1 MTNRLH
7 ILILLISLFYGIS
20 HAHNRHVRHLTIDD
34 GLSSNAI
41 YSITQDDL
49 GRMWFGTID
58 GLHCYDGNRISVWRD
73 SEIKT
78 LGQVIYV
85 VREDSEGKLW
95 IGSEMGLSV
104 FDLKTEKF
112 MDSPIDN
119 NGVRIMAPVS
129 DIIFD
134 RKGRTWISTA
144 GHGIFRYDNETGKVH
159 HYVAVGRI
167 NSDII
172 THLTE
177 DRNGNI
183 WVASPEEGLSRF
195 NEKENIFIPVES
207 SPKGTISIYEDK
219 SGNLWIGSESGLYN
233 FDRKNNKWE
242 HVFIPDGKKVF
253 QIRQIVEYEDEGYLL
268 FASDEGLTK
277 FNIATREYITHKADL
292 SLPNTLNDNYL
303 HSLFVDRE
311 KGLWI
316 GTYFGGVNYIP
327 PFFQLFSHYNPLNSN
342 LPAKIIS
349 VFAKAD
355 NGNLWI
361 GSDDAGFCLW
371 NRQDNSFKNFS
382 QSNNRGLTYHNI
394 HALLQDGDK
403 LFIGM
408 YMGGLDILDLSTSK
422 FKNYKGGHDPG
433 SLYSSSIYSIFKDSR
448 GAIWIG
454 TTKGLNRYHKDS
466 ENFERVFDLNHADV
480 EYMFEDRKGY
490 LYACSLNQG
499 LYRFNPKNEEWKQFS
514 SLNDKNNKDCGLP
527 TYKIV
532 TGAEDSKGRLWF
544 GTDGWGLY
552 KFIPEEERFY
562 QEPLPSSI
570 RVINKIIPEDDN
582 LWISTSNGL
591 YRYTPDSGKIQSFN
605 RQSGLQDNLFLPNS
619 GINLD
624 DGTILFGGINGL
636 NEFKPSNFDFKL
648 KKTKVILTDL
658 TLFNR
663 HAAIGSDDSPL
674 SCSLAY
680 SDHLTLGHQHS
691 IFSLSVALL
700 SYVNPAQN
708 KFLYKLE
715 GFDPDWNEGPADGEV
730 SYTNL
735 PPGKYK
741 FIVRAS
747 DGTGGWDECSLSF
760 PIEVLPPWWFST
772 PMLLVYATLFIASL
786 VLLYLRMKRK
796 QREELQIMTARKD
809 KELYQSKIDF
819 FTHMVHEIR
828 TPLTLILTPLES
840 VMKSK
845 GKVSDELPTLNVIAR
860 NGQRLLNLVNRLMD
874 FRKMESGCVS
884 VDLRTIDLRTNI
896 YEMYKNILPMAEA
909 KGINVE
915 IRTPDKECLAI
926 ADTDALRHVI
936 DNLLSNALKFTGDH
950 IWIILEDTDNDSYRI
965 TVKDNG
971 CGIEKEEQEKIF
983 TPFYQVAETRPQDN
997 IGTGIG
1003 LLLVKKYV
1011 ELMQG
1016 SLQLESFPGRGS
1028 AFSVSLPKAE
1038 DESLFI
1044 EKASVDMD
1052 TVTAPINSE
1061 TTDNCKDRILLV
1073 EDNNELLNFLRSIFR
1088 QEYEVTCA
1096 SNGKIALEFLS
1107 QNPYDIIVSDV
1118 MMPEIDGIELCKRVK
1133 RDLTTSHIPVVL
1145 LTAKV
1150 EDRDYI
1156 EGFENGA
1163 DLYVSK
1169 PFSSDVLKA
1178 QVKGILKIRKQL
1190 RRNFSS
1196 DPKIQPAELVP
1207 NSRIDNEFL
1216 KKFEEIV
1223 MKNLSDPEFNLDVLA
1238 KELGISR
1245 TGLFTKL
1252 KAIADMTP
1260 NALIKRIRLN
1270 EAARLIREEGYL
1282 VNEACFNVGFAS
1294 RSHFARYFQEQFG
1307 VNPAEYKSTS
1317 KS

>member
-1 MTNRLH
+1 MINRLTVLAFI
-7 ILILLISLFYGIS
+7 ILSYLQFAS
-20 HAHNRHVRHLTIDD
+20 AHDRHVRHLTIND
-34 GLSSNAI
+34 GLSSNAV
-41 YSITQDDL
+41 YSITQDKL

-58 GLHCYDGNRISVWRD
+58 GLHCFDGNTISVWRD
-73 SEIKT
+73 PKIKT
-78 LGQVIYV
+78 LGQVIYTIK
-85 VREDSEGKLW
+85 EDSDGKLW
-95 IGSEMGLSV
+95 IGSEMGLAI
-104 FDLKTEKF
+104 FDLKKEKF
-112 MDSPIDN
+112 MDPPICQE
-119 NGVRIMAPVS
+119 GFKIMSPVS
-129 DIIFD
+129 DIVFD
-134 RKGRTWISTA
+134 HKGHTWISTS
-144 GHGIFRYDNETGKVH
+144 GQGIFRIDKETEEIH
-159 HYVAVGRI
+159 HYVAIGRI
-167 NSDII
+167 NSNII
-172 THLTE
+172 THIAE
-177 DRNGNI
+177 DSNGTI
-183 WVASPEEGLSRF
+183 WVASPEKGLSRF
-195 NEKENIFIPVES
+195 NEKGNNFVPVNS
-207 SPKGTISIYEDK
+207 SPAGTISIFED
-219 SGNLWIGSESGLYN
+219 SSNNFWIGSEHGLYR
-233 FDRKNNKWE
+233 FDRRNEKWE
-242 HVFIPDGKKVF
+242 HLLVPENNKVF
-253 QIRQIVEYEDEGYLL
+253 QIRQIVEHEPGYLL

-277 FNIATREYITHKADL
+277 YNIATGETISNKANL
-292 SLPNTLNDNYL
+292 SVPDNLNDNYL
-303 HSLFVDRE
+303 HSLFIDNE
-311 KGLWI
+311 NGLWI
-316 GTYFGGVNYIP
+316 GSYFGGVNYIP
-327 PFFQLFSHYNPLNSN
+327 PFSRIFSHHSNLNST
-342 LPAKIIS
+342 LPARIVS
-349 VFAKAD
+349 VFAEAD
-355 NGNLWI
+355 HNNVWI
-361 GSDDAGFCLW
+361 GSDDAGFFLW
-371 NRQDNSFKNFS
+371 NRADNSFKSF
-382 QSNNRGLTYHNI
+382 NNSTKRGLTYHNI
-394 HALLQDGDK
+394 HALLQDGNK
-403 LFIGM
+403 LFVGM
-408 YMGGLDILDLSTSK
+408 YMGGLDILDLSTNTFS
-422 FKNYKGGHDPG
+422 NHKGGQEPG
-433 SLYSSSIYSIFKDSR
+433 SLYSSSIYAIFKDSR
-448 GAIWIG
+448 DMIWIG
-454 TTKGLNRYHKDS
+454 TTKGLNRYHKDTGV
-466 ENFERVFDLNHADV
+466 FERIFDLNHADV
-480 EYMFEDRKGY
+480 EYIFEDRKGF
-490 LYACSLNQG
+490 LYACSLNRG
-499 LYRFNPKNEEWKQFS
+499 LYRLNPVTGEWKQFTTPDGKS
-514 SLNDKNNKDCGLP
+514 GNECGLP
-527 TYKIV
+527 TYKII
-532 TGAEDSKGRLWF
+532 TGAEDPDGKLWF
-544 GTDGWGLY
+544 GTDGWGL
-552 KFIPEEERFY
+552 FVFDPEQERFY

-570 RVINKIIPEDDN
+570 RVVNKIIPEGGN
-582 LWISTSNGL
+582 LWITTSNGL
-591 YRYTPDSGKIQSFN
+591 YCYNPESGKIRTFD
-605 RQSGLQDNLFLPNS
+605 RLSGLQDNIFLPNS
-619 GINLD
+619 GIRLD
-624 DGTILFGGINGL
+624 NGSILLGGINGF
-636 NEFKPSNFDFKL
+636 NEFNPSDVEFNSRNP
-648 KKTKVILTDL
+648 KVILTDL
-658 TLFNR
+658 SLFNR
-663 HAAIGSDDSPL
+663 RAEVDSEGSPL

-680 SDHLTLGHQHS
+680 SDHLTLNHEHS

-700 SYVNPAQN
+700 SYINPAQN

-772 PMLLVYATLFIASL
+772 PMLFVYATLFIVSL

-860 NGQRLLNLVNRLMD
+860 NGQRLLSLVNRLMD

-884 VDLRTIDLRTNI
+884 VDLQSVELRANI

-909 KGINVE
+909 KGINVD
-915 IRTPDKECLAI
+915 IRTPDKECMAL
-926 ADTDALRHVI
+926 ADTDALRHVV

-950 IWIILEDTDNDSYRI
+950 IWIILEETDNDSYRVTI
-965 TVKDNG
+965 KDNG
-971 CGIEKEEQEKIF
+971 RGIEKEEQEKIF

-1011 ELMQG
+1011 ELMHG

-1044 EKASVDMD
+1044 EKANVDTE
-1052 TVTAPINSE
+1052 TVSAPVNPE
-1061 TTDNCKDRILLV
+1061 NTDSCKDRILIV
-1073 EDNNELLNFLRSIFR
+1073 EDNNELLNFLRSVFR

-1107 QNPYDIIVSDV
+1107 QNTYDIIVSDV

-1133 RDLTTSHIPVVL
+1133 RNLTTSHIPVVL

-1223 MKNLSDPEFNLDVLA
+1223 MKNLSDPEFNVDVLA

-1252 KAIADMTP
+1252 KAVADMTP

-1307 VNPAEYKSTS
+1307 VNPAEYKSVP

>member
-1 MTNRLH
+1 MINRLH
-7 ILILLISLFYGIS
+7 ILILLISLCCGIS
-20 HAHNRHVRHLTIDD
+20 PAHNRHVRHLTIDD

-41 YSITQDDL
+41 YSITQDNL

-58 GLHCYDGNRISVWRD
+58 GLHCYDGNKVSIWRD
-73 SEIKT
+73 SGIKT
-78 LGQVIYV
+78 LGQVIYAIK
-85 VREDSEGKLW
+85 EDSEKRLW
-95 IGSEMGLSV
+95 IGSEMGLAV
-104 FDLKTEKF
+104 FDLKKEKF
-112 MDSPIDN
+112 FSSPIEND
-119 NGVRIMAPVS
+119 GFKIMSPVS
-129 DIIFD
+129 DILFD
-134 RKGRTWISTA
+134 SKERVWITTA
-144 GHGIFRYDNETGKVH
+144 GQGVFCQDLKTGRIN
-159 HYVAVGRI
+159 HYVATGRI
-167 NSDII
+167 NSDAIS
-172 THLTE
+172 HVME
-177 DRNGNI
+177 DHDGTI
-183 WVASPEEGLSRF
+183 WVTSQEEGLSRYD
-195 NEKENIFIPVES
+195 EKDNIFVPVDS
-207 SPKGTISIYEDK
+207 SPKGTISIFEDK
-219 SGNLWIGSESGLYN
+219 VGNFWIGCVNGLFR
-233 FDRKNNKWE
+233 FDRKADNWE
-242 HVFIPDGKKVF
+242 HIFIPAGNKVF
-253 QIRQIVEYEDEGYLL
+253 QIRQIVEQDSGVLL
-268 FASDEGLTK
+268 IASDEGLT
-277 FNIATREYITHKADL
+277 IYDTATGTSTTHKADL
-292 SLPNTLNDNYL
+292 GTPNNLNDNYL
-303 HSLFVDRE
+303 HSLFIDKE
-311 KGLWI
+311 NGLWI

-327 PFFQLFSHYNPLNSN
+327 QSYRLFAHYSHLNSG
-342 LPAKIIS
+342 LQARIIS
-349 VFAKAD
+349 VFANAD
-355 NGNLWI
+355 DGNTWI
-361 GSDDAGFCLW
+361 GSDDAGFFLW
-371 NRQDNSFKNFS
+371 NRKENSFKSFNKS
-382 QSNNRGLTYHNI
+382 HDSGLTYHNT

-422 FKNYKGGHDPG
+422 FKNYKGGQEAN

-448 GAIWIG
+448 GNIWIG
-454 TTKGLNRYHKDS
+454 TTKGLNRYRKDS
-466 ENFERVFDLNHADV
+466 DDFERIFDLNHADV
-480 EYMFEDRKGY
+480 EYMFEDKAGFI
-490 LYACSLNQG
+490 YACTLNQG
-499 LYRFNPKNEEWKQFS
+499 IFRLNPANGEWEQFS
-514 SLNDKNNKDCGLP
+514 TLSEKNNRDCALP

-532 TGAEDSKGRLWF
+532 TGAEDSKGNLWF
-544 GTDGWGLY
+544 GTDGWGLF
-552 KFIPEEERFY
+552 KFIPDGQHFER
-562 QEPLPSSI
+562 ESLPSSI
-570 RVINKIIPEDDN
+570 RVVNKIIPEGDN
-582 LWISTSNGL
+582 LWITTSNGL
-591 YRYTPDSGKIQSFN
+591 YCYTPESGKIQTFN
-605 RQSGLQDNLFLPNS
+605 RTSGLQDNLFMPNS
-619 GINLD
+619 GIRLP
-624 DGTILFGGINGL
+624 DGSILIGGINGF
-636 NEFKPSNFDFKL
+636 NEFNPSGFSSATKNP
-648 KKTKVILTDL
+648 KVILTDL

-663 HAAIGSDDSPL
+663 RASVDADGSPL
-674 SCSLAY
+674 TSALAY
-680 SDHLTLGHQHS
+680 SDKLTLGHEHS
-691 IFSLSVALL
+691 IFSFSVAVL
-700 SYVNPAQN
+700 SYMNPAQN
-708 KFLYKLE
+708 NFLYKLD
-715 GFDPDWNEGPADGEV
+715 GFDPDWNDGPTDGRV

-741 FIVRAS
+741 FLVRAS
-747 DGTGGWDECSLSF
+747 DGAGGWNDESLSF
-760 PIEVLPPWWFST
+760 PIEVLPPWWKSV
-772 PMLLVYATLFIASL
+772 PMKILYVLAFIA
-786 VLLYLRMKRK
+786 LLFLFYLRLKRK

-884 VDLRTIDLRTNI
+884 VDLQPVDLKANI

-909 KGINVE
+909 KGISVE
-915 IRTPDKECLAI
+915 IRTPDKECLAM
-926 ADTDALRHVI
+926 ADTDALRHVV

-950 IWIILEDTDNDSYRI
+950 IWIILEDTVNDSYRI

-971 CGIEKEEQEKIF
+971 RGIEKEEQEKIF

-1028 AFSVSLPKAE
+1028 AFSFSLPKVE
-1038 DESLFI
+1038 NESLFI
-1044 EKASVDMD
+1044 EKANVDIE
-1052 TVTAPINSE
+1052 TVTAPVDPESI
-1061 TTDNCKDRILLV
+1061 DNCKDRILLV

-1133 RDLTTSHIPVVL
+1133 RNLATSHIPIVL

-1178 QVKGILKIRKQL
+1178 QIKGILKIRKQL
-1190 RRNFSS
+1190 RKNFSS
-1196 DPKIQPAELVP
+1196 DPKAQTIELVP
-1207 NSRIDNEFL
+1207 NSRIDSEFL

-1223 MKNLSDPEFNLDVLA
+1223 MQNLSDPEFNVDVLA

-1307 VNPAEYKSTS
+1307 VNPAEYKSVP
-1317 KS
+1317 KP